1 MCIFDEIDKVLN
13 QYNNTYH
20 STVKMKPA
28 DVNSSTYSD
37 FGTENNDKD
46 HTKASECKN
55 IFAKGYTLNWSEEV
69 FVIKTKL
76 KAQLLLVILIV
87 KKLLER
93 FTKKNCKKQI
103 KKCLGSKR

>member
-1 MCIFDEIDKVLN
+1 
-13 QYNNTYH
+13 
-20 STVKMKPA
+20 MKPA

-46 HTKASECKN
+46 HTKTSECKN

-69 FVIKTKL
+69 FVIKKKL
-76 KAQLLLVILIV
+76 KTQLLLVILIV
-87 KKLLER
+87 NKLLER

-103 KKCLGSKR
+103 KKCLESKK

>member
-13 QYNNTYH
+13 QYNNTCH

-46 HTKASECKN
+46 HVETSECKN
-55 IFAKGYTLNWSEEV
+55 NFAKGYTVN
-69 FVIKTKL
+69 
-76 KAQLLLVILIV
+76 
-87 KKLLER
+87 
-93 FTKKNCKKQI
+93 
-103 KKCLGSKR
+103 